1 MFEGLEIKVPL
12 YIGATLPL
20 SPVQNKLYFLRL
32 LVGSKKTWQHPGLN
46 LFNSPHPS
54 PASPWNL
61 CSDKAL
67 SFLGI
72 TYIFFFFY
80 LHAGLA
86 LFKITSSSEHH
97 QLWCSESVVWGELWG
112 PFLLCWYHW
121 PCSSLHS
128 FIEIILCAYNM
139 PCTVPWVGETEI
151 KVYEP
156 WILSCFKASGR
167 EVHII
172 QPVYAT
178 DSGVKW

>member
-72 TYIFFFFY
+72 TYIFFFSISMQ
-80 LHAGLA
+80 GLLSSKSLVPLSITNSDA
-86 LFKITSSSEHH
+86 LSQWSEVNY
-97 QLWCSESVVWGELWG
+97 EG
-112 PFLLCWYHW
+112 
-121 PCSSLHS
+121 HS
-128 FIEIILCAYNM
+128 FFVDIIGPVHLF
-139 PCTVPWVGETEI
+139 
-151 KVYEP
+151 
-156 WILSCFKASGR
+156 ILSLRLYCVPTVCHVLSHELGR
-167 EVHII
+167 
-172 QPVYAT
+172 Q
-178 DSGVKW
+178 K